1 MKSIFSFLKG
11 IVFALVHDLFPA
23 FKNIF
28 VYLMSRIESCFK
40 DKDHRVKKKSCT
52 HISHPSFKR
61 PDPMIYD
68 QYYLMS
74 LGLAVSWQNPDI
86 KILQN
91 GIPVASAYDLQTS
104 TTYKIVATIYNA
116 STTGIVHNMP
126 VRFSYLSFGAGTVS
140 NPIPGPYPT
149 VTLGVKG
156 TPQGVATAELDW
168 TTPATPGHYCIQVS
182 FSWFDDLNPGNN
194 LGQENTQVLQAASPV
209 AISFQL
215 RNSARVRRQFRFEL
229 DTFQILQPPVCPATA
244 TTGTRRKKTQ
254 KGIISGSVRQRNSR
268 ANNPLPPGW
277 NVAFNPAEPVLEPDE
292 QITINGVINP
302 PDTFH
307 GTLPLNVHAFSEAA
321 LAGGMTF
328 IVNRA

>member
-1 MKSIFSFLKG
+1 MKSIISFLKG
-11 IVFALVHDLFPA
+11 LVHALVHDLSPA

-28 VYLMSRIESCFK
+28 AYLRSRIRSWCKPKEQ
-40 DKDHRVKKKSCT
+40 RVKKKSCT
-52 HISHPSFKR
+52 HISHPSFRR

-86 KILQN
+86 AILHN
-91 GIPVASAYDLQTS
+91 GIPVASAHDLQTS
-104 TTYKIVATIYNA
+104 TTYRIVATIYNA
-116 STTGIVHNMP
+116 STTGMVYNMP
-126 VRFSYLSFGAGTVS
+126 VMFSYLSFGAGTVS
-140 NPIPGPYPT
+140 NAIPGPYPT

-156 TPQGVATAELDW
+156 TPQGVAKAQLDW

-182 FSWFDDLNPGNN
+182 FGWYDDLNPANN

-215 RNSARVRRQFRFEL
+215 RNSARVRRQFRFEV
-229 DTFQILQPPVCPATA
+229 DTFQILPPPLCPTTTARTQQPKTE
-244 TTGTRRKKTQ
+244 RKA
-254 KGIISGSVRQRNSR
+254 IPDAVRQRNSR
-268 ANNPLPPGW
+268 AKNPLPPGW
-277 NVAFNPAEPVLEPDE
+277 IVTFSPTEPVLDPEE
-292 QITINGVINP
+292 EITIQGIINP
-302 PDTFH
+302 PDTFQ
-307 GTLPLNVHAFSEAA
+307 GTLPVNVHAFSEAT